1 MNQQK
6 IIQAVAVMGAGF
18 VATKLLDVA
27 WKMVTGNKPPLDDAD
42 DHAPIREIVLFAAI
56 SGALAALARTF
67 ASRQA
72 QRFVAKRSGH

>member
-18 VATKLLDVA
+18 IATKVLDIV
-27 WKMVTGNKPPLDDAD
+27 WKLVTGNKPPLDDGH
-42 DHAPIREIVLFAAI
+42 DHAPIREIVLFAAL
-56 SGALAALARTF
+56 SGAFAALARTF

-72 QRFVAKRSGH
+72 QKYVEKRTDS